1 MRTVTIKAFGYISSL
16 LGSTEVVLACDG
28 PLPVNAI
35 LNELMRQYPPFSNY
49 VGKLNDIEECL
60 LILSD
65 SRELQLDSLVQPG
78 EKLML
83 VTPVSG
89 G

>member
-1 MRTVTIKAFGYISSL
+1 MPTVTIKGFGYISSL
-16 LGSTEVVLACDG
+16 LGDTEVVLACED

-35 LNELMRQYPPFSNY
+35 LNELKRKYPAFSNY

-65 SRELQLDSLVQPG
+65 NRELQLDSLVQPG
-78 EKLML
+78 EKLLL

>member
-1 MRTVTIKAFGYISSL
+1 MRTVTIKAIGYISSL
-16 LGSTEVVLACDG
+16 LGDTEVVLACDS

-35 LNELMRQYPPFSNY
+35 LNELKRQYPAFSNY

-60 LILSD
+60 LILRD
-65 SRELQLDSLVQPG
+65 SRELQSDSLVQPG